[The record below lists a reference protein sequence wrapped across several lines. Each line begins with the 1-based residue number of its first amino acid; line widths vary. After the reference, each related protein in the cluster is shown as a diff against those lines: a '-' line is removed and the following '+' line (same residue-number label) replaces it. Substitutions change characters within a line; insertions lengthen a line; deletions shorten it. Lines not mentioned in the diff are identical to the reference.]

1 MNNANEP
8 HETEIQAERERWVD
22 EAVKEAHAEVEEALD
37 RFRADQREGLEVLG
51 CADAGTLIRIR
62 FQREVDRLRRENEE
76 LRAEVRRLKTERAK
90 NIAARAVDAQY
101 RPNVTGHT
109 NEVKPDEW
117 PVFAAPAYPDK
128 DDDAILARFDVQPV
142 DTDRWLRMD
151 TVRGRFLDLAA
162 FLLEFTPDGRYRD
175 LALTKLEEAM
185 FFANRGIATEGR

>member
-1 MNNANEP
+1 MHDAKVQNQQFP
-8 HETEIQAERERWVD
+8 TESQAERERWVD
-22 EAVKEAHAEVEEALD
+22 EELEEYYTEVEEALE

-51 CADAGTLIRIR
+51 CADAGTLIRMR
-62 FQREVDRLRRENEE
+62 FQREADRLRRE
-76 LRAEVRRLKTERAK
+76 ADRLKTERAK
-90 NIAARAVDAQY
+90 NLAARAVDAQY
-101 RPNVTGHT
+101 RPNVTGRT
-109 NEVKPDEW
+109 NEAKPVDW
-117 PVFAAPAYPDK
+117 QVLATSAYPDR

-151 TVRGRFLDLAA
+151 TVRDRFRDLAA